1 MSSSEAVDLEW
12 YSVVAEVVR
21 SRQVYRGAGFGR
33 QEVLKQPSTTTSRM
47 LERRGLYYG
56 VGAGTGVV
64 CVVVLC
70 LCIVY
75 RSYVFDTWA
84 APDCCGDSESKVGW
98 LRKWL

>member
-1 MSSSEAVDLEW
+1 MEW

-33 QEVLKQPSTTTSRM
+33 QELLEQPSTTTSRM
-47 LERRGLYYG
+47 LERRGLYYA
-56 VGAGTGVV
+56 VGAGTGIV
-64 CVVVLC
+64 CVVVLCLC

-75 RSYVFDTWA
+75 RSYAFDTWA
-84 APDCCGDSESKVGW
+84 APDCCVESKVEW